1 VGAVVAGFGLIG
13 LWIWMVGLS
22 IERRQK
28 VRLEKH
34 IQHLHDL
41 MEEIEIATTDR
52 QSAPIRAELLRELR
66 RVIQEFEQEKL
77 SARNLRSFQV
87 VWRVAY
93 AAARER
99 RTAIRKFSGTAK
111 PAPEPAVAAAS
122 GWSFARLLL
131 SKLR

>member
-1 VGAVVAGFGLIG
+1 
-13 LWIWMVGLS
+13 
-22 IERRQK
+22 
-28 VRLEKH
+28 
-34 IQHLHDL
+34 

-52 QSAPIRAELLRELR
+52 ESAPIRTGLLRQLR
-66 RVIQEFEQEKL
+66 VVIREFEQEKL

-99 RTAIRKFSGTAK
+99 RIAIRKFSGTAPQAAEPK
-111 PAPEPAVAAAS
+111 AAPAEN
-122 GWSFARLLL
+122 WSFAKLLL